1 LENSL
6 TYKDAGVNLNAARE
20 LVNDIAR
27 LRRRTE
33 GNRKLYEAFGGFASA
48 FDLSGYREPVILTT
62 CDGVGTKIQPLLK
75 YDLVETA
82 GIDLVAMNVNDILTS
97 GAHPI
102 LFLDYIG
109 IGRMDRELIGR
120 LITGMTTA
128 LESCHCILAGGE
140 TAEMPDLVE
149 PGLVELSGFC
159 VGAAEKSALCQA
171 SGVRV
176 GDAVIGLPSNGF
188 HSNGWSLIRKIF
200 QRYPAEFDENIQR
213 KLLAPTRIYFDEVEQ
228 LNKANIPIKSMAHIT
243 GGGIPENLERALG
256 GKGASLKLPP
266 WEDDAVRRVLSHVE
280 PEEALSAFNMGIGW
294 IMVFDPAEADR
305 ALACLP
311 HAMRLGEV
319 AEGTIKAEMLK

>member
-1 LENSL
+1 MENSL